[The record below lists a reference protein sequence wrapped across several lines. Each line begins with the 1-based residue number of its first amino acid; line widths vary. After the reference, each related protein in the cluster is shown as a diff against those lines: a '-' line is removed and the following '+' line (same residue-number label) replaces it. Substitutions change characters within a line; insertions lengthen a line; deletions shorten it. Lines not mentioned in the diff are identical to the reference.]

1 MQTIGFVGAGNM
13 ACALGGGIASNS
25 GNSFSVIASDPSP
38 EACERFRS
46 ETGGRIAADIEE
58 LAEQSEVV
66 ILAVKPQVL
75 PDILPQIRS
84 PKADNLV
91 VSIAAGISLGQMQ
104 TALGE
109 RARIIRAMPNT
120 PSLIRRGMTVLAPGP
135 AASDSD
141 LALAREL
148 FSTAGRVLDVEDES
162 LLDAVTAVSG
172 SGPGFLFAYAEGMIA
187 AGVRAGLPPE
197 LTKVLVQET
206 LAGAAELWRTSDRE
220 AGDLRV
226 QVTSPGGTTEAG
238 LAALAQADLA
248 GAIDAAI
255 QAATARSRELSGS

>member
-1 MQTIGFVGAGNM
+1 M
-13 ACALGGGIASNS
+13 ACALGGGIASDS

-38 EACERFRS
+38 EAGERFRS
-46 ETGGRIAADIEE
+46 ETGGRIVADIGE
-58 LAEQSEVV
+58 LAEQADVV

-84 PKADNLV
+84 SNADKLV
-91 VSIAAGISLGQMQ
+91 VSIAAGISLRQMQ
-104 TALGE
+104 SALGD

-135 AASDSD
+135 TASERDLD
-141 LALAREL
+141 LARQL
-148 FSTAGRVLDVEDES
+148 FSTAGRVLDVADEG

-172 SGPGFLFAYAEGMIA
+172 SGPGFLFAYAEGMIE
-187 AGVRAGLPPE
+187 AGVRAGLP
-197 LTKVLVQET
+197 LDMTKVLVQET
-206 LAGAAELWRTSDRE
+206 IAGAAELWRSSDRG
-220 AGDLRV
+220 AGDLRR

-238 LAALAQADLA
+238 LAALTQADLA

-255 QAATARSRELSGS
+255 QAATRRSQELSGS

>member
-1 MQTIGFVGAGNM
+1 M
-13 ACALGGGIASNS
+13 ACALGGGIASDS

-58 LAEQSEVV
+58 LAAQSEVV

-75 PDILPQIRS
+75 PDILPLIRS
-84 PKADNLV
+84 SEAGKLV
-91 VSIAAGISLGQMQ
+91 VSIAAGISLSQMQ
-104 TALGE
+104 SALGDH
-109 RARIIRAMPNT
+109 ARIIRAMPNT
-120 PSLIRRGMTVLAPGP
+120 PSLIRRGMTVLAPGS
-135 AASDSD
+135 AASASD
-141 LALAREL
+141 LALARAL
-148 FSTAGRVLDVEDES
+148 FSTAGRVLAVENEG

-172 SGPGFLFAYAEGMIA
+172 SGPGFLFAYAEGMIE
-187 AGVRAGLPPE
+187 AGVRAGLPADM
-197 LTKVLVQET
+197 TKVLVQET
-206 LAGAAELWRTSDRE
+206 LAGAAELWRSSNRE

-238 LAALAQADLA
+238 LAALEQAGLA

-255 QAATARSRELSGS
+255 QAATRRSRELSGS